1 MTQAARTAFI
11 ALLVA
16 LSAACVSTTSNDQGA
31 IQNDSKP
38 DYAEAAKLN
47 TQLGIDYA
55 RQGQDDL
62 AMEKLKRA
70 LEQDSRLP
78 AAHSTIAFLYARRGE
93 DDQAD
98 KHYKR
103 SLELDPKDSSTK
115 NNYGV
120 FLCAHQRGAEADK
133 LFQQAAADKQYRT
146 PEVALTNAG
155 VCLRKKPDLAGA
167 ERDFRAALK
176 INPNFADALSQMAWL
191 SYQQKD
197 YLRARAFLQRY
208 QQAGPP
214 TPETLLIGAL
224 TEKALGDTV
233 AARAYEQRLKKE
245 FPESEE
251 SGNLPHASS
260 P

>member
-1 MTQAARTAFI
+1 MTRAARTALI
-11 ALLVA
+11 AMLL
-16 LSAACVSTTSNDQGA
+16 LPAACVSTTRHDQGA

-55 RQGQDDL
+55 RQNQDDL
-62 AMEKLKRA
+62 AMEKLQRA

-78 AAHSTIAFLYARRGE
+78 DTHSTIAYLYAKRGE
-93 DDQAD
+93 DAEAD
-98 KHYKR
+98 KHYR
-103 SLELDPKDSSTK
+103 RALELAPKDSSTK

-120 FLCAHQRGAEADK
+120 FLCAHNRAVEADK
-133 LFQQAAADKQYRT
+133 LFQQAAADKQYRS

-155 VCLRKKPDLAGA
+155 VCERKKPDLVAA

-176 INPNFADALSQMAWL
+176 ANPNFADALSQMAWL
-191 SYQQKD
+191 SYQQKE
-197 YLRARAFLQRY
+197 YLHARAFLQRY
-208 QQAGPP
+208 QQAGPA
-214 TPETLLIGAL
+214 TPETLLIGEL

-251 SGNLPHASS
+251 SGNLPHASA